1 MYDAKWKICR
11 KGWNYSKLNGRYI
24 VIKLTCNIVFGGGNE
39 RGIISIFIFYCLTG
53 FSNEVIYFSVVVT
66 DKSGAG
72 FTYVSLK

>member
-53 FSNEVIYFSVVVT
+53 FSNEVIYFSE
-66 DKSGAG
+66 
-72 FTYVSLK
+72 